1 MRTRADV
8 LAELNEQ
15 RQIKPNSYSSN
26 MIKVHKIR
34 ELELEL
40 GKIEA
45 EAEANFTKV
54 QNKEH
59 AQQKK
64 LEFVV
69 DGFKITVERC

>member
-15 RQIKPNSYSSN
+15 RQIKPNSYASN
-26 MIKVHKIR
+26 LHKVYKIR
-34 ELELEL
+34 ELEQEL

-45 EAEANFTKV
+45 ETNNVVFTQTEQV
-54 QNKEH
+54 E
-59 AQQKK
+59 QKK
-64 LEFVV
+64 LKFIV

>member
-26 MIKVHKIR
+26 LHKVYKIR
-34 ELELEL
+34 ELEEEL

-45 EAEANFTKV
+45 ETNNVVFTETEQV
-54 QNKEH
+54 E
-59 AQQKK
+59 QKK
-64 LEFVV
+64 LKFIV

>member
-8 LAELNEQ
+8 LADLNEQ
-15 RQIKPNSYSSN
+15 RQIKPNSYASN
-26 MIKVHKIR
+26 MHKVYKIR
-34 ELELEL
+34 ELEQEL

-45 EAEANFTKV
+45 ETNDTKV

-59 AQQKK
+59 VQQKK

>member
-8 LAELNEQ
+8 LADLNEQ
-15 RQIKPNSYSSN
+15 RQVKPNSYASN

-45 EAEANFTKV
+45 EANDTRV
-54 QNKEH
+54 QDKAH
-59 AQQKK
+59 VQQKK

>member
-15 RQIKPNSYSSN
+15 RQIKPNSYASN
-26 MIKVHKIR
+26 MHKVYKIR
-34 ELELEL
+34 ELEQEL

-45 EAEANFTKV
+45 ETNNITFTQTEQV
-54 QNKEH
+54 E
-59 AQQKK
+59 QKK
-64 LEFVV
+64 LEFIV